1 MFFSGGLVVVTTI
14 LVVRFSKIF
23 FCGILSMLVY
33 DLVLHYFM
41 TDNSLR
47 HTIAM
52 LTTLVSLMAWI
63 SGYVSGAYGLW
74 WTALGLVVVY
84 ICVYKIINKD

>member
-1 MFFSGGLVVVTTI
+1 
-14 LVVRFSKIF
+14 
-23 FCGILSMLVY
+23 
-33 DLVLHYFM
+33 M

-47 HTIAM
+47 HTVAM

-74 WTALGLVVVY
+74 WTAVGLVVVY
-84 ICVYKIINKD
+84 VSVYKIINKE